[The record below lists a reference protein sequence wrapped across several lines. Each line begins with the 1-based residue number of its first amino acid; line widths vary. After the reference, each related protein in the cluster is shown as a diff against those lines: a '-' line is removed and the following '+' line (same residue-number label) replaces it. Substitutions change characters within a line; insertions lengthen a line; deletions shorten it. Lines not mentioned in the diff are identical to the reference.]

1 MTGAVTPAG
10 DIEVLAPA
18 GTSVAFVGEQVQVAP
33 LVAGNLPAM
42 IRAVRPFVGALAA
55 LQPTGD
61 GNDIDL
67 LQLVDLLG
75 DHGDAVF
82 TAISLATG
90 VEEGRLRAAQIDQ
103 VLLLANAA
111 IGVNRDFFTQT
122 LAPLLASLMR
132 PGSGAGPTPSSS

>member
-18 GTSVAFVGEQVQVAP
+18 STPVPFAGEQVQVAP
-33 LVAGNLPAM
+33 LMAGNLPAM

-55 LQPTGD
+55 MQPTGD

-67 LQLVDLLG
+67 MQFVNLLG

-90 VEEGRLRAAQIDQ
+90 VAESQLRAAQIDQ
-103 VLLLANAA
+103 VLVLANAA

-132 PGSGAGPTPSSS
+132 PGSGAGPTPSSC